1 MIVRIERSELGGA
14 IKAEPSKSMA
24 HRLLICAGLAE
35 GESRI
40 YNIAESEDILATI
53 DCLRALGA
61 EVRIEEESKERGGN
75 INEGGSR
82 DDEGSGGGDINEGDS
97 CDDEGAEGG
106 AGASLRRCI
115 VRGTNPSEAKSAVL
129 PCRESGS
136 TMRFFAPIAALSGDK
151 MTLTGS
157 ETLLGRPMSV
167 YEDVFKSSGVRFARA
182 SDHIETEGRLRAG
195 EYEIDGGI
203 SSQFASGLLFALP
216 LADGDSLLRL
226 APPVESSAYIDMSI
240 DALGKFGVTVHR
252 DDEHTIRIPGG
263 QIYEPCDVCVEG
275 DWSNAAFFMAMGVSV
290 EGLDED
296 SLQGDK
302 VCRELFDELD
312 RGFREIDISGC
323 PDLGP
328 VLMAYAAMRG
338 GCRLTGTRRLRI
350 KESDRGSAMAEEL
363 GKFGVKCRIEEN
375 SIEVESGIKE
385 PAEILSGHNDHR
397 IVMALSMLASK
408 TGGVM
413 SGAEAVNK
421 SFPAF
426 FKRFAEAGG
435 SFRTE

>member
-61 EVRIEEESKERGGN
+61 DVRIEEES
-75 INEGGSR
+75 
-82 DDEGSGGGDINEGDS
+82 
-97 CDDEGAEGG
+97 CV
-106 AGASLRRCI
+106 
-115 VRGTNPSEAKSAVL
+115 VRGTDPAASKSAVL

-136 TMRFFAPIAALSGDK
+136 TMRFFAPIAALSGDR
-151 MTLTGS
+151 MILTGS
-157 ETLLGRPMSV
+157 ETLLSRPMSV
-167 YEDVFKSSGVRFARA
+167 YEDVFQSSGASFVRAA
-182 SDHIETEGRLRAG
+182 DHIETEGRLRAG
-195 EYEIDGGI
+195 EHEIDGGI

-216 LADGDSLLRL
+216 LAEGDSMLRL
-226 APPVESSAYIDMSI
+226 TPPVESSAYIDMSI
-240 DALGKFGVTVHR
+240 DALGKFGVTVQR

-263 QIYEPCDVCVEG
+263 QSYEPCDVCVEG
-275 DWSNAAFFMAMGVSV
+275 DWSNTAFFLAMGVSV

-302 VCRELFDELD
+302 ACRELFEELG

-328 VLMAYAAMRG
+328 VLMAYAAMHD

-350 KESDRGSAMAEEL
+350 KESDRGSAMAEEF
-363 GKFGVKCRIEEN
+363 GKFGVKCKIDEN
-375 SIEVESGIKE
+375 SIEVGSGIRE

-397 IVMALSMLASK
+397 IVMALSILASK
-408 TGGVM
+408 TGGVI

-426 FKRFAEAGG
+426 FRRFGEAGG
-435 SFRTE
+435 SFSIE